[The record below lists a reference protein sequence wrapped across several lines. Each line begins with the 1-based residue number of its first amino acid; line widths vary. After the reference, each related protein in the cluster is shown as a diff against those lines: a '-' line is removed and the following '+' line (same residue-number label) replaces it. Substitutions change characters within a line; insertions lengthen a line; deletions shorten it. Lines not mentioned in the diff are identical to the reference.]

1 MKGAEAPF
9 FFYLWGMKVLGI
21 ETSCDETAA
30 AVVDGGRVLSSVV
43 SSQAL
48 HWKYGGIVPELA
60 AREQLA
66 AVRPVVKEALA
77 EAGVE
82 LSAIDGIAVTSGP
95 GLVGSLAVGVA
106 FAKSLAFST
115 GKPLIGVNHLEGHLF
130 SIFIERPDLP
140 LPGVVLIASGGHTV
154 LLSVAEKGKARFLGQ
169 TVDDAAGEAFDKGAR
184 LLGLPYPGGPSIQK
198 AAEGGNPK
206 TVDFPRPMLKSE
218 NFEFSFAGLKTALAV
233 FLQKHPEAAQKS
245 GADLAAAYQEA
256 ITETLVE
263 KTLSAA
269 GQAGAKTVA
278 IAGGVAANRR
288 LRELFELRAGKS
300 GLFVHFPAF
309 HYCTDNAAMIAYAG
323 EHHLK
328 AGTISGFELE
338 ASPNLPLTS
347 FAAV

>member
-1 MKGAEAPF
+1 
-9 FFYLWGMKVLGI
+9 MKVLGI

-30 AVVDGGRVLSSVV
+30 AVVEGGRVLSSVV

-66 AVRPVVKEALA
+66 AVQPVVKEALA
-77 EAGVE
+77 GAGIE
-82 LSAIDGIAVTSGP
+82 LLFVDGIAVTSGP

-106 FAKSLAFST
+106 FAKSLALAA

-130 SIFIERPDLP
+130 SVFIERPDLP
-140 LPGVVLIASGGHTV
+140 LPAVVLIASGGHTV
-154 LLSVAEKGKARFLGQ
+154 LLLVAEKGKARLLGQ

-198 AAEGGNPK
+198 AAEEGNPK
-206 TVDFPRPMLKSE
+206 TVEFPRPMLKTG

-233 FLQKHPEAAQKS
+233 FLQKHPEAAREKP
-245 GADLAAAYQEA
+245 ADLAAAYQEA
-256 ITETLVE
+256 IVETLVE
-263 KTLSAA
+263 KSLSAA
-269 GQAGAKTVA
+269 GQAGAKAVA

-288 LRELFELRAGKS
+288 LRELLEIRAKKS
-300 GLFVHFPAF
+300 GVVVHFPAF

-323 EHHLK
+323 EHYLK
-328 AGTISGFELE
+328 ARKTSGLALE
-338 ASPNLPLTS
+338 ARPNLPLTS
-347 FAAV
+347 FAAA

>member
-1 MKGAEAPF
+1 
-9 FFYLWGMKVLGI
+9 MKVLGM

-60 AREQLA
+60 SREQLKA
-66 AVRPVVKEALA
+66 IRPVVKEALV
-77 EAGVE
+77 EAGIE

-106 FAKSLAFST
+106 FAKSLALST

-130 SIFIERPDLP
+130 SVFIERPELP
-140 LPGVVLIASGGHTV
+140 LPAVVLIASGGHTV
-154 LLSVAEKGKARFLGQ
+154 LLSVAEKGKARLLGQ

-206 TVDFPRPMLKSE
+206 AVDFPRPMLKTV

-233 FLQKHPEAAQKS
+233 FLQQHPEAAQKS

-269 GQAGAKTVA
+269 AQTGAKTVA
-278 IAGGVAANRR
+278 VAGGVAANRR
-288 LRELFELRAGKS
+288 LRELFEFRAGKL
-300 GLFVHFPAF
+300 GLVVHFPAF
-309 HYCTDNAAMIAYAG
+309 QYCTDNAAMIAYAG
-323 EHHLK
+323 EFYLK
-328 AGTISGFELE
+328 NGKVSDFSLE
-338 ASPNLPLTS
+338 ALPNLPLN
-347 FAAV
+347 FAKVG

>member
-1 MKGAEAPF
+1 
-9 FFYLWGMKVLGI
+9 MKVLGI

-30 AVVDGGRVLSSVV
+30 AVVEDSRVLSSVV

-60 AREQLA
+60 AREQLKA
-66 AVRPVVKEALA
+66 IRPVVKEALA

-106 FAKSLAFST
+106 FAKSLALSA
-115 GKPLIGVNHLEGHLF
+115 GKPFVGVNHLEGHLF
-130 SIFIERPDLP
+130 SIFIERPEMP
-140 LPGVVLIASGGHTV
+140 FPAVVLIASGGHTV
-154 LLSVAEKGKARFLGQ
+154 LLLVAEKGKVRLLGQ

-198 AAEGGNPK
+198 TAEGGNPK
-206 TVDFPRPMLKSE
+206 TVDFPRPMLKTE

-233 FLQKHPEAAQKS
+233 FLQKNPEAAKEKP
-245 GADLAAAYQEA
+245 ADLAAAYQEA

-269 GQAGAKTVA
+269 AQTGAKTVA
-278 IAGGVAANRR
+278 VAGGVAANRR
-288 LRELFELRAGKS
+288 LRELFEFRAGKS
-300 GLFVHFPAF
+300 GLVVHFPAF
-309 HYCTDNAAMIAYAG
+309 QYCTDNAAMIAYAG
-323 EHHLK
+323 EFYLK
-328 AGTISGFELE
+328 NGKVSDFSLE
-338 ASPNLPLTS
+338 ALPNLPLN
-347 FAAV
+347 FAKVG